1 MIDQGENIID
11 TKGNLEDAGSQMT
24 RRNSAQQRVIDARA
38 DAMKRRKQLRIL
50 RMFGTVNFDPSYDY
64 KAERR
69 KN

>member
-1 MIDQGENIID
+1 MIDQGENTID
-11 TKGNLEDAGSQMT
+11 TKGNLEDAGSQTT